1 MNLVKPNFWE
11 RKNSILSLIL
21 LPLSIFVV
29 FFIYLKKKLT
39 KVIDYKIPVICV
51 GNLYLGGTGKTPL
64 TISIGRELLK
74 KGKKPVIIRKFYKN
88 HDDEHQVLKKYFQNN
103 ILIRSRSDGITEAI
117 KKGFDTVIL
126 DDGFQDYKIN
136 KNFSIICFNHIQ
148 LIGNGRVIPAGPL
161 RENLSAV
168 KDADMILIN
177 GKKNSSFE
185 KKIFTHNKEINIFYS
200 KYNFV
205 NFEDFKNKKLFAFAG
220 IGNPQSFFELIS
232 NNGLNLEKR
241 QVFPDHYKFK
251 QSEIDKII
259 NEAKN
264 NNYTI
269 ITTEKDYYRLS
280 NDNKKNI
287 KYAKIELEIEN
298 KEKFINKILSIYDQ
312 KF

>member
-1 MNLVKPNFWE
+1 MNLEKPNFWN
-11 RKNSILSLIL
+11 RKNSFLSLIL
-21 LPLSIFVV
+21 LPLSIFVIIFV
-29 FFIYLKKKLT
+29 YFKKKLT
-39 KVIDYKIPVICV
+39 KVVDYKIPVICV

-64 TISIGRELLK
+64 TISIGSELLK

-88 HDDEHQVLKKYFQNN
+88 HYDEHQILKKYFQNN
-103 ILIRSRSDGITEAI
+103 ILIRSRTDGITEAI
-117 KKGFDTVIL
+117 RKGFDTVIL
-126 DDGFQDYKIN
+126 DDGLQDYKIN

-177 GKKNSSFE
+177 GKKNDSFE
-185 KKIFTHNKEINIFYS
+185 KKIFSYNKEINIFYS

-232 NNGLNLEKR
+232 NNGLNLEKKK
-241 QVFPDHYKFK
+241 VFPDHYKFE
-251 QSEIDKII
+251 QSEIDKIV
-259 NEAKN
+259 NVAKN

-287 KYAKIELEIEN
+287 EFAKIELEIEN
-298 KEKFINKILSIYDQ
+298 KEKLINKILSIYDQ

>member
-232 NNGLNLEKR
+232 NNGLNLEKKK
-241 QVFPDHYKFK
+241 VFPDHYKFE
-251 QSEIDKII
+251 QSEIDKIV
-259 NEAKN
+259 NVAKN

-287 KYAKIELEIEN
+287 EFAKIELEIEN

>member
-1 MNLVKPNFWE
+1 MNLIKPNFWDK
-11 RKNSILSLIL
+11 KNSILSLIL
-21 LPLSIFVV
+21 FPLSIFVII
-29 FFIYLKKKLT
+29 FIYFKKKLT
-39 KVIDYKIPVICV
+39 KVVNYKIPVICV

-64 TISIGRELLK
+64 TISIGSELLK

-88 HDDEHQVLKKYFQNN
+88 HDDEHQILKKYFQNN
-103 ILIRSRSDGITEAI
+103 ILIKSRNDGITEAI

-126 DDGFQDYKIN
+126 DDGLQDYKIN
-136 KNFSIICFNHIQ
+136 KNLSIICFNHIQ

-161 RENLSAV
+161 RENFSAV

-177 GKKNSSFE
+177 GKKNDSFE
-185 KKIFTHNKEINIFYS
+185 KKIFAYNKEINIFYS
-200 KYNFV
+200 KYNFI
-205 NFEDFKNKKLFAFAG
+205 NFQDFKNKKLFAFAG

-232 NNGLNLEKR
+232 KNGLNLEKK
-241 QVFPDHYKFK
+241 QIFPDHYRFQ

-264 NNYTI
+264 KDYTI

-287 KYAKIELEIEN
+287 EYAKIELEIEN

>member
-1 MNLVKPNFWE
+1 M
-11 RKNSILSLIL
+11 
-21 LPLSIFVV
+21 
-29 FFIYLKKKLT
+29 
-39 KVIDYKIPVICV
+39 
-51 GNLYLGGTGKTPL
+51 
-64 TISIGRELLK
+64 
-74 KGKKPVIIRKFYKN
+74 
-88 HDDEHQVLKKYFQNN
+88 
-103 ILIRSRSDGITEAI
+103 A
-117 KKGFDTVIL
+117 
-126 DDGFQDYKIN
+126 
-136 KNFSIICFNHIQ
+136 
-148 LIGNGRVIPAGPL
+148 
-161 RENLSAV
+161 
-168 KDADMILIN
+168 
-177 GKKNSSFE
+177 
-185 KKIFTHNKEINIFYS
+185 FYS

>member
-1 MNLVKPNFWE
+1 MNLEKPNFWN
-11 RKNSILSLIL
+11 RKNSFLSLIL
-21 LPLSIFVV
+21 LPLSIFVIIFV
-29 FFIYLKKKLT
+29 YFKKKLT
-39 KVIDYKIPVICV
+39 KVVDYKIPVICV

-64 TISIGRELLK
+64 TISIGSELLK

-88 HDDEHQVLKKYFQNN
+88 HYDEHQILKKYFQNN
-103 ILIRSRSDGITEAI
+103 ILIRSRTDGITEAI
-117 KKGFDTVIL
+117 RKGFDTVIL
-126 DDGFQDYKIN
+126 DDGLQDYKIN

-177 GKKNSSFE
+177 GKKNDSFE
-185 KKIFTHNKEINIFYS
+185 KKIFSYNKEINIFYS

-232 NNGLNLEKR
+232 NNGLNLEKKK
-241 QVFPDHYKFK
+241 VFPDHYKFE
-251 QSEIDKII
+251 QSEIDKIV
-259 NEAKN
+259 NVAKN

-287 KYAKIELEIEN
+287 EFAKIELEIEN

>member
-1 MNLVKPNFWE
+1 MNLIQPNFWDK
-11 RKNSILSLIL
+11 KNSILSLIL
-21 LPLSIFVV
+21 FPLSIFVII
-29 FFIYLKKKLT
+29 FIYFKKKLT
-39 KVIDYKIPVICV
+39 KVVNYKIPVICV

-64 TISIGRELLK
+64 TISIGSELLK

-88 HDDEHQVLKKYFQNN
+88 HDDEHQILKKYFQNN
-103 ILIRSRSDGITEAI
+103 ILIKSRNDGITEAI

-126 DDGFQDYKIN
+126 DDGLQDYKIN
-136 KNFSIICFNHIQ
+136 KNLSIICFNHIQ

-161 RENLSAV
+161 RENFSAV

-177 GKKNSSFE
+177 GKKNDSFE
-185 KKIFTHNKEINIFYS
+185 KKIFAYNKEINIFYS
-200 KYNFV
+200 KYNFI
-205 NFEDFKNKKLFAFAG
+205 NFQDFKNKKLFAFAG

-232 NNGLNLEKR
+232 KNGLNLEKK
-241 QVFPDHYKFK
+241 QIFPDHYRFQ

-264 NNYTI
+264 KDYTI

-287 KYAKIELEIEN
+287 EYAKIELEIEN

>member
-1 MNLVKPNFWE
+1 MNLEKPNFWN
-11 RKNSILSLIL
+11 RKNSFLSLIL
-21 LPLSIFVV
+21 LPLSIFVIIFV
-29 FFIYLKKKLT
+29 YFKKKLT
-39 KVIDYKIPVICV
+39 KVVDYKIPVICV

-64 TISIGRELLK
+64 TISIGSELLK

-88 HDDEHQVLKKYFQNN
+88 HYDEHQILKKYFQNN
-103 ILIRSRSDGITEAI
+103 ILIRSRTDGITEAI
-117 KKGFDTVIL
+117 RKGFDTVIL
-126 DDGFQDYKIN
+126 DDGLQDYKIN

-177 GKKNSSFE
+177 GKKNDSFE
-185 KKIFTHNKEINIFYS
+185 KKIFLNNKEINIFYS

-232 NNGLNLEKR
+232 NNGLNLEKKK
-241 QVFPDHYKFK
+241 VFPDHYKFE
-251 QSEIDKII
+251 QSEIDKIV
-259 NEAKN
+259 NVAKN

-287 KYAKIELEIEN
+287 EFAKIELEIEN
-298 KEKFINKILSIYDQ
+298 KEKLINKILSIYDQ

>member
-1 MNLVKPNFWE
+1 MNLIKPNFWDK
-11 RKNSILSLIL
+11 KNSILSLIL
-21 LPLSIFVV
+21 FPLSIFVII
-29 FFIYLKKKLT
+29 FIYFKKKLT
-39 KVIDYKIPVICV
+39 KVVNYKIPVICV

-64 TISIGRELLK
+64 TISIGSELLK

-88 HDDEHQVLKKYFQNN
+88 HDDEHQILKKYFQNN
-103 ILIRSRSDGITEAI
+103 ILIKSRDDGITEAI

-126 DDGFQDYKIN
+126 DDGLQDYKIN
-136 KNFSIICFNHIQ
+136 KNLSIICFNHIQ

-161 RENLSAV
+161 RENFSAV

-177 GKKNSSFE
+177 GKKNDSFE
-185 KKIFTHNKEINIFYS
+185 KKIFAYNKEINIFYS
-200 KYNFV
+200 KYNFI
-205 NFEDFKNKKLFAFAG
+205 NFQNFKNKKLFAFAG

-232 NNGLNLEKR
+232 KNGLNLEKK
-241 QVFPDHYKFK
+241 QIFPDHYRFQ

-264 NNYTI
+264 KDYTI

-287 KYAKIELEIEN
+287 EYAKIELEIEN

>member
-1 MNLVKPNFWE
+1 MNLEKPNFWN
-11 RKNSILSLIL
+11 RKNSFLSLIL
-21 LPLSIFVV
+21 LPLSIFVII
-29 FFIYLKKKLT
+29 FIYFKKKLT
-39 KVIDYKIPVICV
+39 KVVDYKIPVICV

-64 TISIGRELLK
+64 TISIGSELLK

-88 HDDEHQVLKKYFQNN
+88 HYDENQILKKYFQNN
-103 ILIRSRSDGITEAI
+103 ILIRSRTDGITEAI
-117 KKGFDTVIL
+117 RKGFDTVIL
-126 DDGFQDYKIN
+126 DDGLQDYKIN

-177 GKKNSSFE
+177 GKKNDSFE
-185 KKIFTHNKEINIFYS
+185 KKIFSYNKEINIFYS

-220 IGNPQSFFELIS
+220 IGNPQSFFELIL
-232 NNGLNLEKR
+232 NNGLNLEKKK
-241 QVFPDHYKFK
+241 VFPDHYKFE
-251 QSEIDKII
+251 QSEIDKIV
-259 NEAKN
+259 NVAKN

-287 KYAKIELEIEN
+287 EFAKIELEIEN
-298 KEKFINKILSIYDQ
+298 KEKLINKILSIYDK